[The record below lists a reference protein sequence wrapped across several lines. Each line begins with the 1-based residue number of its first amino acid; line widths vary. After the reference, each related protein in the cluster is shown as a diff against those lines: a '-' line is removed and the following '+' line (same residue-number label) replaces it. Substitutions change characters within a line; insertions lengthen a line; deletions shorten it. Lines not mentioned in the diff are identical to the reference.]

1 MPYYEYECKGCG
13 HHFET
18 MQTFEEHQRH
28 EDHDSHQPLRC
39 PKCGGKK
46 LEQVIAPVFVIT
58 SKKS

>member
-1 MPYYEYECKGCG
+1 
-13 HHFET
+13 